1 MIELQG
7 VTKELSRGAERLKVL
22 DSVDLEI
29 SEGSYVAIA
38 GRSGSGK
45 STLLSIVG
53 CVDTPT
59 QGHYRL
65 AGNDISGLPDAG
77 LSRLRARHFGFIFQ
91 SFHLLPELTAE
102 ENVMAPMRY
111 GPFPKAAWR
120 GRARE
125 LLAQVGLQD
134 RAEHKP
140 YELSGGEQQRIAIA
154 RALANDPEVL
164 LADEPT
170 GNLDVTTRDS
180 IVELLEAQHERG
192 KTLVLVTHDAQLE
205 RRART
210 RYRLEDGRIARL

>member
-29 SEGSYVAIA
+29 SEHSYVAIA

-59 QGHYRL
+59 EGHYRL
-65 AGNDISGLPDAG
+65 AGNDISSLPDAG

-91 SFHLLPELTAE
+91 SFHLLPELTAG

-111 GPFPKAAWR
+111 GPFPKEAGR
-120 GRARE
+120 GRAGGRVGD
-125 LLAQVGLQD
+125 VGLGG
-134 RAEHKP
+134 ASEHMAP
-140 YELSGGEQQRIAIA
+140 EQLGGE
-154 RALANDPEVL
+154 L
-164 LADEPT
+164 
-170 GNLDVTTRDS
+170 
-180 IVELLEAQHERG
+180 
-192 KTLVLVTHDAQLE
+192 
-205 RRART
+205 
-210 RYRLEDGRIARL
+210 Y

>member
-29 SEGSYVAIA
+29 SEHSYVAIA

-59 QGHYRL
+59 EGHYRL
-65 AGNDISGLPDAG
+65 AGNDISSLPDAG

-111 GPFPKAAWR
+111 GPFPKEAWR

-125 LLAQVGLQD
+125 LLVQVGLGE
-134 RAEHKP
+134 RSEHKP
-140 YELSGGEQQRIAIA
+140 PELSGGEQQRIAIA

-170 GNLDVTTRDS
+170 GNLDVSTRDS

-192 KTLVLVTHDAQLE
+192 KTVVLVTHDAQLE
-205 RRART
+205 RRATT
-210 RYRLEDGRIARL
+210 RYRLEDGRIRRQ

>member
-29 SEGSYVAIA
+29 SEHSYVAIA

-59 QGHYRL
+59 EGHYRL
-65 AGNDISGLPDAG
+65 AGNDISSLPDAG

-111 GPFPKAAWR
+111 GPFPKEAWR

-125 LLAQVGLQD
+125 LLVQVGLGE
-134 RAEHKP
+134 RSEHKP
-140 YELSGGEQQRIAIA
+140 PALSGGGQ
-154 RALANDPEVL
+154 
-164 LADEPT
+164 
-170 GNLDVTTRDS
+170 
-180 IVELLEAQHERG
+180 ERG
-192 KTLVLVTHDAQLE
+192 AVAA
-205 RRART
+205 RRAQAPRAAGRRAAADRDRPGASQRPGGPAGGRT
-210 RYRLEDGRIARL
+210 HRQPGCQHPRQHRRTA